1 MSVPDEHVKRTS
13 GVQVINRAAEILRVL
28 QSSSTGMTQ
37 VEIAGTLGLARTT
50 VHRILGA
57 LEEEGFV
64 TTGQGGARL
73 RYRLGGEIPRLA
85 SAVRRQLIDQMHP
98 LLQEL
103 SRATDET
110 ADLSVLDNNQV
121 TFIDQ
126 VVAPQ
131 RLRAVSAIG
140 DSFPVHCTANG
151 KAILALLPP
160 AQLHLAI
167 RNLPALT
174 SRTLTDKSALLAELD
189 QIRETGVAFDREE
202 HHEGICAV
210 GVVVSTEGDDFVAIS
225 IPMPAQR
232 FYGRENVLRSTILD
246 TLADAGHVI
255 PAADDTPAP
264 PLDGI
269 PAERAHK

>member
-1 MSVPDEHVKRTS
+1 MSATDEQGKRAS
-13 GVQVINRAAEILRVL
+13 GVQVINRAAEILRLL
-28 QSSSTGMTQ
+28 QTSSTGMTQ
-37 VEIAGTLGLARTT
+37 VEIAGKLSLARTT

-64 TTGQGGARL
+64 TTGQGGARP

-98 LLQEL
+98 LLQAL

-126 VVAPQ
+126 VVAPH

-151 KAILALLPP
+151 KAMLAQLPP
-160 AQLHLAI
+160 ARLHQLI
-167 RNLPALT
+167 RTLPALT
-174 SRTLTDKSALLAELD
+174 SRTITDKAALLAELD
-189 QIRETGVAFDREE
+189 EIRETGVAYDREE

-210 GVVVSTEGDDFVAIS
+210 GVVVSADGDDFVAIS

-232 FYGRENVLRSTILD
+232 FYGRENILRTTVLD
-246 TLADAGHVI
+246 TLAEAGVPVATTGST
-255 PAADDTPAP
+255 PAAA
-264 PLDGI
+264 
-269 PAERAHK
+269 RS